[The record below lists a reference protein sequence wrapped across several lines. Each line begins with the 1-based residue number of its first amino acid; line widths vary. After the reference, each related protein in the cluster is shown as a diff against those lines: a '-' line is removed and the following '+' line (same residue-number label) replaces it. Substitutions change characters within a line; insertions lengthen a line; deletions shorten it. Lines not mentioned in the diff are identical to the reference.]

1 MLCPQTMTA
10 ESPQVSLPGTMPK
23 EELIASAGI
32 PPRWKESWMKH
43 IPFIGKIIIIG
54 MNSSRYETTLEQ
66 NADLIAK
73 DLSNAN
79 SEWKSQAVG
88 VISSSK

>member
-1 MLCPQTMTA
+1 
-10 ESPQVSLPGTMPK
+10 
-23 EELIASAGI
+23 
-32 PPRWKESWMKH
+32 MKH

-66 NADLIAK
+66 NADFIAS

-79 SEWKSQAVG
+79 SEWQGQAVG